1 MTFVG
6 VNGVGKSTNLSKVA
20 FWLLQNDFRVLI
32 AACDTF
38 RSGAV
43 EQLRVHVR
51 NLGMLV
57 EKGGVGARAGVELYE
72 RGYGKD
78 AAGIAKDAIAYG
90 GCMSRLVVNGSADS
104 SPAKD
109 SGFDVVLIDTAG
121 RMQDNEVWS
130 GSTIHTLPEADPTPA
145 SYACLGKAGGDEQP

>member
-1 MTFVG
+1 VHIDKRKFVDSLCAGVKSEVQNSLSSALTRVLTPKTSTDLLLDIQRKRSASTVAYGDALPDPYTLTFVG
-6 VNGVGKSTNLSKVA
+6 VNGVGKSTNLSKVC
-20 FWLLQNDFRVLI
+20 FWLLQNGLRVLI

-51 NLGMLV
+51 NLGALQH
-57 EKGGVGARAGVELYE
+57 ELGVGDKKVELYE

-90 GCMSRLVVNGSADS
+90 
-104 SPAKD
+104 
-109 SGFDVVLIDTAG
+109 
-121 RMQDNEVWS
+121 E
-130 GSTIHTLPEADPTPA
+130 
-145 SYACLGKAGGDEQP
+145 